1 MKEKVHSIY
10 RRVEEFVLKVKRKI
24 SVASKLMCGF
34 GMVLLLLTII
44 SVFSVLQIM
53 KINSNYA
60 HLIDDRFT
68 KLVQVQ
74 EIKEEVIKQSNAIR
88 GYLLTG
94 EQLYL
99 DHYNES
105 IETYQDTLEAFSTS
119 VNSDKGRKL
128 LVELENAQQEYEAR
142 LTEAVAFKKSNNR
155 EAYIDLIQN
164 EIRDGIARFT
174 ETADNLVLFQDE
186 ILDKVVAEE
195 TERTNTVKMTVI
207 MISSAAIILG
217 LVLALLISRQISIPV
232 VKVSNAMKRMATG
245 DLTIEKIKVKNRD
258 EIGELASSL
267 HSMVKDLRSV
277 VKQVANSS
285 SHVAASSEELSAASE
300 QSNSAAEQVAIISQK
315 SANGSEAQI
324 QEFNMATTSMQEVVS
339 GIEHISKAS
348 EDMLDSTVD
357 ALDTSNKGEAAI
369 EKVFHQMNAIH
380 YSVEQ
385 TTDIIRSLDEHS
397 RNISSI
403 ISLITDISDQTNL
416 LALNAAIEAAR
427 AGEHGKGFAVVAEE
441 VRKLAEQSRHSAD
454 QVIKTIVLIQEET
467 EKAVQL
473 MEKDS
478 QQVQLGM
485 TDTSKAR
492 DSFNDVGN
500 AIKAVTNKVQE
511 VSTSV
516 EEINALTVQL
526 MGNMQQVNEIA
537 QSGQENAQE
546 SSAAAEEQLATT
558 EEISASAQSLAQLAE
573 QLQSVISRFKI

>member
-1 MKEKVHSIY
+1 M
-10 RRVEEFVLKVKRKI
+10 LKVKSKI
-24 SVASKLMCGF
+24 SVASKLICGF
-34 GMVLLLLTII
+34 GMVLLLLIII
-44 SVFSVLQIM
+44 SVFSVMQIM
-53 KINSNYA
+53 KINTNYTK
-60 HLIDDRFT
+60 LIDDRFT
-68 KLVQVQ
+68 KLVQVE
-74 EIKEEVIKQSNAIR
+74 EIREEVIKQSNAIR

-99 DHYNES
+99 DNYNES

-119 VNSDKGRKL
+119 IYSDKGRKL
-128 LVELENAQQEYEAR
+128 LVELENAQQEYETR
-142 LTEAVAFKKSNNR
+142 LKEAVAFKKTNNR
-155 EAYIDLIQN
+155 EAYIGLVQN

-174 ETADNLVLFQDE
+174 ESADNLVLFQAE
-186 ILDKVVAEE
+186 ILEKVVAEE
-195 TERTNTVKMTVI
+195 TARTNTVKTTVI
-207 MISSAAIILG
+207 MISIAAIVIG

-267 HSMVKDLRSV
+267 HSMAKDLRSV

-285 SHVAASSEELSAASE
+285 SHVAAASEELSAASE

-315 SANGSEAQI
+315 SATGSEVQI
-324 QEFNMATTSMQEVVS
+324 QEFNMATTSIQEVVS

-385 TTDIIRSLDEHS
+385 TTDIVRSLDEHS

-485 TDTSKAR
+485 TDTSEAR
-492 DSFNDVGN
+492 DSFNDIGN
-500 AIKAVTNKVQE
+500 AIKSVTNKVQE
-511 VSTSV
+511 VSASV

-537 QSGQENAQE
+537 QNGQQNAQE